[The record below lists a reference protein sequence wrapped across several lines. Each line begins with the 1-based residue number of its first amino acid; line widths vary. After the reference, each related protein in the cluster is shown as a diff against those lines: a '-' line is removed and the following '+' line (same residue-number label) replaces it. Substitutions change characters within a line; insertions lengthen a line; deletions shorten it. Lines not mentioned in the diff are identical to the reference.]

1 MVYTSWGPEVARVSM
16 VDFDD
21 DEVIDEIVRPES
33 LVLDTNERFSGL
45 TMKNVE
51 EAKTS
56 LEQVIWSCVNFTILD
71 PR

>member
-56 LEQVIWSCVNFTILD
+56 LEQVI
-71 PR
+71 